1 MAVLSFKDCSVTVN
15 SVDLS
20 DRVRSVVLT
29 YEVEAVDATVMG
41 GNRVSIGGI
50 QNNQVEITFGQDFA
64 ANEVEATVYPLVGTT
79 TTIVVKPTSA
89 ATSSTN
95 PSYTLTGAYLA
106 NHTPINAG
114 EVGAL
119 GETSLTFQGGTLAK
133 ATS

>member
-15 SVDLS
+15 AVDLS
-20 DRVRSVVLT
+20 NKVRSVVLT

-64 ANEVEATVYPLVGTT
+64 ATNVEATVYPLVGTT

-89 ATSSTN
+89 AVSATN

-119 GETSLTFQGGTLAK
+119 GETSLTFQGGTLTK
-133 ATS
+133 ATA

>member
-20 DRVRSVVLT
+20 NKVRSVVLT

-64 ANEVEATVYPLVGTT
+64 ATNVEATVYPLVGTT

-89 ATSSTN
+89 AVSATN
-95 PSYTLTGAYLA
+95 PSYTLAGAYLA

-119 GETSLTFQGGTLAK
+119 GETSLTFQGGTLTK
-133 ATS
+133 ATA

>member
-20 DRVRSVVLT
+20 NKVRSVVLT

-64 ANEVEATVYPLVGTT
+64 ATNVEATVYPLVGTT
-79 TTIVVKPTSA
+79 TTIVVKPTSGA
-89 ATSSTN
+89 VSATN
-95 PSYTLTGAYLA
+95 PSYTLAGAYLA

-119 GETSLTFQGGTLAK
+119 GETSLTFQGGTLTK

>member
-20 DRVRSVVLT
+20 NKVRSVVLT

-41 GNRVSIGGI
+41 GNRASIGGI

-64 ANEVEATVYPLVGTT
+64 ATNVEATVYPLVGTT

-89 ATSSTN
+89 AVSATN

-119 GETSLTFQGGTLAK
+119 GETSLTFQGGTLTK
-133 ATS
+133 ATA

>member
-20 DRVRSVVLT
+20 NKVRSVVLT

-64 ANEVEATVYPLVGTT
+64 STNVEATVYPLVGTT

-89 ATSSTN
+89 AVSATN
-95 PSYTLTGAYLA
+95 PSYTLAGAYLA

-119 GETSLTFQGGTLAK
+119 GETSLTFQGGTLTK

>member
-20 DRVRSVVLT
+20 NKVRSVVLT

-64 ANEVEATVYPLVGTT
+64 AANVEATVYPLVGTT

-89 ATSSTN
+89 AVSATN

-119 GETSLTFQGGTLAK
+119 GETSLTFQGGTLTK

>member
-20 DRVRSVVLT
+20 NKVRSVVLT

-64 ANEVEATVYPLVGTT
+64 ATNVEATVYPLVGTT

-89 ATSSTN
+89 AVSATN
-95 PSYTLTGAYLA
+95 PSYTLAGAYLA

-119 GETSLTFQGGTLAK
+119 GETSLTFQGGTLTK